1 MNVFLQRVVEDLNI
15 NMKTTTVK
23 NLVMKILV
31 WVLDFMAAMAMVMV
45 VGVEGVVLI
54 LISAVVDVVLN
65 LIISVEEDMDVIAM
79 YILMMKMR
87 FTMSMRKD
95 LMIMKILLDTMG
107 ILDSHMNI
115 VVVLVLMG
123 KFLVVVAIEMI
134 RIALLV

>member
-1 MNVFLQRVVEDLNI
+1 
-15 NMKTTTVK
+15 
-23 NLVMKILV
+23 
-31 WVLDFMAAMAMVMV
+31 MAAMTMVVV

-65 LIISVEEDMDVIAM
+65 LIISVEEDVDVIAM

-115 VVVLVLMG
+115 IVVLVMMG
-123 KFLVVVAIEMI
+123 KSSWSS
-134 RIALLV
+134 

>member
-1 MNVFLQRVVEDLNI
+1 MVEDLNI
-15 NMKTTTVK
+15 NMKTITVK

-31 WVLDFMAAMAMVMV
+31 WVLDFMAAMAMVAV

-54 LISAVVDVVLN
+54 LISTVVDVVLN
-65 LIISVEEDMDVIAM
+65 LIISVEEDVDVMAM

-107 ILDSHMNI
+107 ILNSHMNI
-115 VVVLVLMG
+115 VVVLVMMEKIIVPLSPSLG
-123 KFLVVVAIEMI
+123 
-134 RIALLV
+134 RIQPWQV